1 MIQTWQFRG
10 TRIGNPAPWHEAT
23 AWGWGE
29 IGMRPPP
36 KPANKGGSNTRCVH
50 AIDGESLTSVQI
62 ERDPRNTLRLARKA
76 ITSRITRALKAGRVP
91 TWRSLQRVS
100 RWADARPR

>member
-1 MIQTWQFRG
+1 LTLFPYTTLFRS
-10 TRIGNPAPWHEAT
+10 
-23 AWGWGE
+23 
-29 IGMRPPP
+29 
-36 KPANKGGSNTRCVH
+36 SNTRCVH